1 MRGGEREEGEREEG
15 EIEEG
20 EKERREREEGDKQ
33 ANTLQMYKFFLC
45 VGAVVNFGRS
55 SLSII
60 AMADEALCRD
70 GHYHI

>member
-1 MRGGEREEGEREEG
+1 MRGGGRGGRDRGWREREEERERG
-15 EIEEG
+15 G
-20 EKERREREEGDKQ
+20 GEEGDKQ
-33 ANTLQMYKFFLC
+33 ANTLQMYKFILC